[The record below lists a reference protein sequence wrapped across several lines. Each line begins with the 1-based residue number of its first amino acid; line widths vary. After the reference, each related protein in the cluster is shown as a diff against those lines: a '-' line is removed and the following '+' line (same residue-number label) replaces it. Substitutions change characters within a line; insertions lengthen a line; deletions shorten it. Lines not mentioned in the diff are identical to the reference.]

1 MYLNKQTGAYML
13 TLKEMRV
20 EEDFTAVDFACNFT
34 VTTAGDGLWD
44 CEAGRQVNVT
54 GITVI
59 TNAGDEDRVYV
70 SVNVTHDSTWD
81 IYTDSAFSDAISN
94 AVGFSVNFTEQGMQ
108 EDNYASMEA

>member
-1 MYLNKQTGAYML
+1 ML

-20 EEDFTAVDFACNFT
+20 EEGYTVVDFACNFT
-34 VTTAGDGLWD
+34 VTTAGDGYWD

-59 TNAGDEDRVYV
+59 TNACDEDSVYV